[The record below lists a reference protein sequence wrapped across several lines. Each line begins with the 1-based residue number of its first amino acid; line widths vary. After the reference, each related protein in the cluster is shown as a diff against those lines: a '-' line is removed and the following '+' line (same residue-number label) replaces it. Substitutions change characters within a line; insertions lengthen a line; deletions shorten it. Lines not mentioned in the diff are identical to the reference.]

1 MLYYNQKEKRKGDKK
16 MTVNELIKE
25 LQKIADEGHGD
36 ATVINRIITDDGG
49 EEVGWCE
56 YRNGEVN
63 LYE

>member
-1 MLYYNQKEKRKGDKK
+1 

-49 EEVGWCE
+49 EEVCWCE

>member
-1 MLYYNQKEKRKGDKK
+1 

-25 LQKIADEGHGD
+25 LQKIAEEGHGE
-36 ATVINRIITDDGG
+36 ATIINRIITDNGG
-49 EEVGWCE
+49 EEIGWCE

>member
-1 MLYYNQKEKRKGDKK
+1 

-25 LQKIADEGHGD
+25 LQKIADKGHGE
-36 ATVINRIITDDGG
+36 AKIINRIITDNGG
-49 EEVGWCE
+49 EEISWCE